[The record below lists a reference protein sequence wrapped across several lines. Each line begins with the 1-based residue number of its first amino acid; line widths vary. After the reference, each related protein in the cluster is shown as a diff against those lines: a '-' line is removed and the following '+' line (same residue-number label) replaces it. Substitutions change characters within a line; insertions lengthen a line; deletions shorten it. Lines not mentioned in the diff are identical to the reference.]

1 LLVLCLIVLWI
12 LVRVA
17 GARLHVGRLLSLH
30 RDQEGGVQSLSFVLT
45 LPLFLMVV
53 LFIVQISQLMIGT
66 MVVHYAAFAA
76 ARSAI
81 VWIPAQ
87 LGWGHEA
94 ENCISSYAID
104 PQAEDQVLPILD
116 PSREDYGPRPG
127 GLTYVVHP
135 GSPKF
140 RKIASAAVLACLPV
154 CPSRDVGFELPA
166 EGERIAGILETVYR
180 ALAPASDSR
189 LALSTR
195 LRNKL
200 GYAMEATSVE
210 IRFYHPNIEPPLTAY
225 PHLVSRR
232 HKDLPEFQF
241 NEVGWQDVF
250 TVTVTH
256 NMALLPG
263 PGQLLAKSARK
274 SSESNDPSNQADERW
289 DELRV
294 YPITAS
300 ATLGNEGEKPVIPY
314 VQEPF

>member
-1 LLVLCLIVLWI
+1 LLLACLPALWI
-12 LVRVA
+12 VVRIA
-17 GARLHVGRLLSLH
+17 GARLHLGRLLCLH
-30 RDQEGGVQSLSFVLT
+30 RDQQGGVQSVSFVLT
-45 LPLFLMVV
+45 LPIFLMVV

-81 VWIPAQ
+81 VWIPAR

-104 PQAEDQVLPILD
+104 PQAADQILPILD
-116 PSREDYGPRPG
+116 SSREDYGPRAG
-127 GLTYVVHP
+127 GLTYVVQP
-135 GSPKF
+135 GSPKY

-154 CPSRDVGFELPA
+154 CPSRDLGLELPA
-166 EGERIAGILETVYR
+166 DGERLAGILETVYR

-189 LALSTR
+189 MALSTR

-200 GYAMEATSVE
+200 AYAMEATSVE

-241 NEVGWQDVF
+241 NEVGWQDAF
-250 TVTVTH
+250 TVKVTH

-263 PGQLLAKSARK
+263 PGRLLAKSARESSK
-274 SSESNDPSNQADERW
+274 SDGPSGQANAGR
-289 DELRV
+289 DELYV

-314 VQEPF
+314 VEEPF